1 VTGEDAVN
9 SLRIQGV
16 MPRNAEVIRQWRIIQ
31 KIENSR
37 YGQTVPGLAKEL
49 AVSQRTVWRDL
60 GALQEA
66 GFPLFDQKTDGGTR
80 WRLHAKPFQE
90 LAEVGFTLTQLCALY
105 FSRNLLT
112 CFAATPFQEDL
123 EEAFVKFERALTPRM
138 RQFLDRLPGV
148 LQAKPAPKKRE
159 DAKTRETIA
168 KLLEATLHQRR
179 ARMRYHSASSARTKD
194 YTIEPYRLV
203 YADGGLY
210 LFAFVP
216 EYGEMRTFAVER
228 IRGLSLLEE
237 TFEAT
242 EDLAPDAFRHSL
254 GVHSGP
260 PERIELDFAPQAAAY
275 VRDRVW
281 HASQTTSDQENG
293 SIRMTL
299 EVCDDPSLRSWI
311 LSFGS
316 LVRVVSPAR
325 LAETIADDLSA
336 ARRRYDVS
344 GEH

>member
-1 VTGEDAVN
+1 
-9 SLRIQGV
+9 

-31 KIENSR
+31 KIEGSR
-37 YGQTVPGLAKEL
+37 YGQTVPGLATDL
-49 AVSQRTVWRDL
+49 RVSQRTVWRDL

-66 GFPLFDQKTDGGTR
+66 GFPLYDQRTDGGTR
-80 WRLHAKPFQE
+80 WRLRAKPFQE
-90 LAEVGFTLTQLCALY
+90 LADVGFTLTQLCALY

-112 CFAATPFQEDL
+112 CLAGTPFQEDL
-123 EEAFVKFERALTPRM
+123 EDAFGKFERALTPRM

-148 LQAKPAPKKRE
+148 LQAKAAPRKRE

-168 KLLEATLHQRR
+168 KLLDATLHQRR
-179 ARMRYHSASSARTKD
+179 ARMRYYSASSGRTKE

-203 YADGGLY
+203 YADGGMY
-210 LFAFVP
+210 LFGFVP

-228 IRGLSLLEE
+228 IRNVSPLEQ

-242 EDLAPDAFRHSL
+242 EALIPDAFRHSL

-260 PERIELDFAPQAAAY
+260 PARIELDFAARTAPY
-275 VRDRVW
+275 IRERVW
-281 HASQTTSDQENG
+281 HSSQTTREMDDG

-299 EVCDDPSLRSWI
+299 DVCDDQSLRSWI

-316 LVRVVSPAR
+316 LVRVVSPDS
-325 LAETIADDLSA
+325 LAAAIRDELDA
-336 ARRRYDVS
+336 ARGQYLRPSR
-344 GEH
+344 

>member
-1 VTGEDAVN
+1 
-9 SLRIQGV
+9 
-16 MPRNAEVIRQWRIIQ
+16 MPRNAEVIRQWRIVQ
-31 KIENSR
+31 KIESSR
-37 YGQTVPGLAKEL
+37 YGQTVPGLAKDL
-49 AVSQRTVWRDL
+49 GVSQRTVWRDL

-112 CFAATPFQEDL
+112 CFAATPFQADL
-123 EEAFVKFERALTPRM
+123 EEAFGKFERALTPRM

-228 IRGLSLLEE
+228 IRAVSLLEE
-237 TFEAT
+237 SFEAT
-242 EDLAPDAFRHSL
+242 QELAPDAFRHSL

-260 PERIELDFAPQAAAY
+260 PERIELDFAAQAAAY
-275 VRDRVW
+275 VRERVW
-281 HASQTTSDQENG
+281 HASQTTRDLDDG

-299 EVCDDPSLRSWI
+299 EVCDDQALRSWI
-311 LSFGS
+311 LGFGS
-316 LVRVVSPAR
+316 LVRVVSPDR
-325 LAETIADDLSA
+325 LVRAIGDELEA
-336 ARRRYDVS
+336 ARTRY
-344 GEH
+344 